1 MKFKYVL
8 YGILA
13 IVLVRST
20 MDILNSK
27 QYKTIIYKIKAIYPT
42 LVQISPSLV
51 LGFIDAE
58 SSFNPVAKSPAGAL
72 GLMQLLPD
80 TYSWILNMKG
90 ITPMGITDPE
100 SNITAGMFYYKWIL
114 DQGYDGFTAIQM
126 YNTGINGYKNK
137 GYRAIDYAT
146 KVSINSVKYM
156 FV

>member
-1 MKFKYVL
+1 MRLRYIFYAV
-8 YGILA
+8 IA
-13 IVLVRST
+13 FIIVRST
-20 MDILNSK
+20 VDIVKAN
-27 QYKTIIYKIKAIYPT
+27 QYKPIIDKIKAKYPT
-42 LVQISPSLV
+42 LGAISPSLV

-58 SSFNPVAKSPAGAL
+58 SSFNPLAISSAGAR

-90 ITPMGITDPE
+90 ITPMGIHDPE

-126 YNTGINGYKNK
+126 YNTGINGYKK
-137 GYRAIDYAT
+137 GYRAVDYAT